1 MGADVCDAG
10 EGETAM
16 RFRVLGC
23 AGSIAGNQHTTS
35 FLVDDAIAIDAG
47 TGLGTLPLDA
57 LAAIDHIFLSHSHM
71 DHVASLP
78 MLVDSTLGRRRQPI
92 VVHAAQPTL
101 EAISAHVFNWKISPD
116 FRDIDAQGHPAV
128 RFSVLEPGQPIRI
141 GGRTLTAIPVEH
153 SIPTVA
159 YRVDGGDGS
168 LVVASD
174 MTVSDAFW
182 PVVNAIADLRYLLI
196 ETAFQ
201 DARLD
206 LCRLSGHLCPS
217 LLEQELRRFER
228 PAEVCIVHM
237 KPSAAAQIR
246 REIAALEHGRTIR
259 FLADGDVLTL

>member
-1 MGADVCDAG
+1 
-10 EGETAM
+10 M

-23 AGSIAGNQHTTS
+23 AGSIAEGGHTTS
-35 FLVDDAIAIDAG
+35 FLVDDDIAIDAG
-47 TGLGTLPLDA
+47 TGLGTLSLDA
-57 LAAIDHIFLSHSHM
+57 LAAIDHVFLSHSHV
-71 DHVASLP
+71 DHVGLLP
-78 MLVDSTLGRRRQPI
+78 MLVDSTLGRRREPI

-101 EAISAHVFNWKISPD
+101 EAVSAHVFNWKISPD

-128 RFSVLEPGQPIRI
+128 RFSVLEPGRPVRL

-153 SIPTVA
+153 SVPTVA
-159 YRVDGGDGS
+159 YRVDGGNGS
-168 LVVASD
+168 LVVAPD

-182 PVVNAIADLRYLLI
+182 PAVNAIADLRYLLI

-217 LLEQELRRFER
+217 LLDQELRRLER

-237 KPSAAAQIR
+237 KASAAAQIR
-246 REIAALEHGRTIR
+246 REIAALERGRAIR